1 MGSKVISAIV
11 AEFLNPIS
19 DGTKGRMLTDWQFI
33 NGKWYYFNENETG
46 DIPFGAASDGTKGA
60 SMTNVWIGEYY
71 VNTEGVWE
79 EDKKQ

>member
-33 NGKWYYFNENETG
+33 NGKWYYFNE
-46 DIPFGAASDGTKGA
+46 ISDGTKGA

>member
-33 NGKWYYFNENETG
+33 NGKWYYFNESSLMVADQAT
-46 DIPFGAASDGTKGA
+46 PDGYYVDADG
-60 SMTNVWIGEYY
+60 VWI
-71 VNTEGVWE
+71 
-79 EDKKQ
+79 Q